1 MIRLLTGILS
11 CLAIFSACSSPDNL
25 VTDGHSDYKIVV
37 SEEALPSEKY
47 AAEELQH
54 YIEKISNSK
63 LAIIEKADEQEKLIY
78 VGFKGVPANV
88 LKDLKPDEFEN
99 EEYIIRGDK
108 DHLLIAG
115 GGSRGTLYGVMGF
128 LSDHLG
134 CRWYTKAV
142 TKIPSLP
149 SIPLPQREDRQKP
162 ALEYRNMNWREML
175 DTSWVLHNRV
185 NGMRVGNA
193 LGGSYITYPFVHT
206 FYQLVS
212 PEKYFRS
219 YPEYFSEV
227 NGKRLGEKAQLC
239 LTNPEVVKIATA
251 TVYDWI
257 REQPEANVFSID
269 QNDYGNYCT
278 CVNCRAID
286 EKEGSPSGSII
297 TFVNRIADAI
307 HQDYPEV
314 KLQTLAYDYSVDPP
328 KNVRPR
334 ENVMIRL
341 CHYQYCSS
349 HPIAVCEVNR
359 PFYNQLKEWE
369 KIAGG
374 RLTIWDYLTDFRNY
388 LMPFPNFGS
397 FSQDVKFYADNG
409 VKGLFNEGDAMGGG
423 EFGELRSWVLAQLM
437 WNPSQNA
444 QQLIDEFVTNVYGPA
459 APYIADYIRLLH
471 GQIDSATHLS
481 MWAEPFEVNYLSPAT
496 IAKADSL
503 FDSARVAAGE
513 DAALLDRV
521 ELAHLPILWLKLNSF
536 SQGGTLYVKT
546 EELPDYLAR
555 FTAMVDKHH
564 IVETGAFQNDFG
576 KIGRFIDRVKAASET
591 EFYNQWWVIGPFDN
605 TDNKAMAVAYAPEL
619 EFDTSKVYTGK
630 DGKNVSWKK
639 YGDLTTGYVDFNNA
653 FGYSEYTVAY
663 ARGII
668 HSSESETA
676 RFGVGNNDGIRI
688 WLNGKMVYDYDKAAL
703 GPNQHFFT
711 ARLNK
716 GENSVLVKV
725 DQLRHGWGFYFARM
739 KGSVQ

>member
-142 TKIPSLP
+142 TKIPSLS

-239 LTNPEVVKIATA
+239 LTNPDVVKIATA

-444 QQLIDEFVTNVYGPA
+444 QQLIDV
-459 APYIADYIRLLH
+459 
-471 GQIDSATHLS
+471 
-481 MWAEPFEVNYLSPAT
+481 
-496 IAKADSL
+496 
-503 FDSARVAAGE
+503 
-513 DAALLDRV
+513 
-521 ELAHLPILWLKLNSF
+521 
-536 SQGGTLYVKT
+536 
-546 EELPDYLAR
+546 
-555 FTAMVDKHH
+555 
-564 IVETGAFQNDFG
+564 
-576 KIGRFIDRVKAASET
+576 
-591 EFYNQWWVIGPFDN
+591 
-605 TDNKAMAVAYAPEL
+605 
-619 EFDTSKVYTGK
+619 
-630 DGKNVSWKK
+630 
-639 YGDLTTGYVDFNNA
+639 
-653 FGYSEYTVAY
+653 
-663 ARGII
+663 
-668 HSSESETA
+668 
-676 RFGVGNNDGIRI
+676 
-688 WLNGKMVYDYDKAAL
+688 
-703 GPNQHFFT
+703 
-711 ARLNK
+711 
-716 GENSVLVKV
+716 
-725 DQLRHGWGFYFARM
+725 
-739 KGSVQ
+739 

>member
-1 MIRLLTGILS
+1 MRLLTGILS
-11 CLAIFSACSSPDNL
+11 CLTIFSACSSSGNL

-37 SEEALPSEKY
+37 SQEALPSEKY
-47 AAEELQH
+47 AAEQLQY
-54 YIEKISNSK
+54 YIEKVSNSK
-63 LAIIEKADEQEKLIY
+63 LEIIEKANEQERSIY
-78 VGFKGVPANV
+78 IGFKGVPTSV

-99 EEYIIRGDK
+99 EEYIIRTGK

-115 GGSRGTLYGVMGF
+115 GGSRGTLYGVIGF
-128 LSDHLG
+128 LADHLG
-134 CRWYTKAV
+134 CRWYTKGV
-142 TKIPSLP
+142 TKIPYQP
-149 SIPLPQREDRQKP
+149 VIPLPQQEDRQKP

-185 NGMRVGNA
+185 NGIGVGNA

-219 YPEYFSEV
+219 HPEYFSEV

-239 LTNPEVVKIATA
+239 LTNPEVIKIATA

-257 REQPEANVFSID
+257 REQPEADVFSID

-286 EKEGSPSGSII
+286 EKEGSPSGSIL
-297 TFVNRIADAI
+297 TFVNQIADAVK
-307 HQDYPEV
+307 QDHPNV

-328 KNVRPR
+328 KTVRPR

-359 PFYNQLKEWE
+359 PFYDQLKEWE

-397 FSQDVKFYADNG
+397 FSHDVKFYVDNG

-437 WNPSQNA
+437 WNPNQDA
-444 QQLIDEFVTNVYGPA
+444 QQLIDEFVTNVYGSA

-471 GQIDSATHLS
+471 SHIDSTTHLS
-481 MWAEPFEVNYLSPAT
+481 MWAEPFEVNYLGPGT

-503 FDSARVAAGE
+503 FNSARKAAGQ
-513 DAALLDRV
+513 DVGLLDRV
-521 ELAHLPILWLKLNSF
+521 ELAHLPILWLKLNAF
-536 SQGGTLYVKT
+536 SQGGTLYIKKDD
-546 EELPDYLAR
+546 LPDYLTR
-555 FTAMVDKHH
+555 FTAMVEKHH
-564 IVETGAFQNDFG
+564 ILETGAFPNDYG
-576 KIGRFIDRVKAASET
+576 KIGKFIDRVKAASET
-591 EFYNQWWVIGPFDN
+591 EFYHEWWLIGPFDN
-605 TDNKAMAVAYAPEL
+605 TDNKAMAVVYAPEM
-619 EFDTSKVYTGK
+619 EFDTSKLYTGK
-630 DGKNVSWKK
+630 DGKHVAWKR
-639 YGDLTTGYVDFNNA
+639 YDQLTTGYVDFNNV

-663 ARGII
+663 ARRII
-668 HSSESETA
+668 HSSESATA
-676 RFGVGNNDGIRI
+676 TFGIGNNDGIRI
-688 WLNGKMVYDYDKAAL
+688 WINGRMVYHNGKAAI

-711 ARLNK
+711 AKLNK
-716 GENSVLVKV
+716 GANSVLVKV
-725 DQLRHGWGFYFARM
+725 DQLRHGWGFYFARI
-739 KGSVQ
+739 GEHVR